1 MNDVDC
7 IICNPAEHHVIGSTE
22 LSIATYFP
30 RAIKPGHF
38 VVATREHLPTF
49 TDIDPDQAADLFR
62 FANKLAAQAQ
72 PLVGAVKMYIAAIGD
87 KDPHFHIHVF
97 PKLPGDPPMGPHIMA
112 PQGWAGE
119 VGQKVSE
126 EEVRGFIEA
135 LRG

>member
-1 MNDVDC
+1 MNDEC
-7 IICNPAEHHVIGSTE
+7 IICNPEEQNVIGSTE

-49 TDIDPDQAADLFR
+49 TDIGPDQAADLFR
-62 FANKLAAQAQ
+62 FANELAGRAE
-72 PLVGAVKMYIAAIGD
+72 PLVGAVKTYIAAIGD

-97 PKLPGDPPMGPHIMA
+97 PRLAADAPMGPHIME

-119 VGQKVSE
+119 VGQEVSE
-126 EEVRGFIEA
+126 EEVRAFIDA
-135 LRG
+135 MRG